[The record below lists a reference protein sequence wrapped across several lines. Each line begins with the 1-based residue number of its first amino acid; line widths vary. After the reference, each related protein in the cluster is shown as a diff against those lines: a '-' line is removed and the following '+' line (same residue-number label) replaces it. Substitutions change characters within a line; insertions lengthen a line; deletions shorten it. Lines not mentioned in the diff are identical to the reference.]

1 VGFWGIR
8 EWDTGKSVSGILG
21 IRDWLLGIREWLLGI
36 REWLLGIRDWLLGI
50 CILGVNLLNY
60 ILPKLLSNYY
70 TMILLVNTRK
80 K

>member
-1 VGFWGIR
+1 VGYWGIR

-36 REWLLGIRDWLLGI
+36 REWLLGI